1 MCKFE
6 VCKEKKNYARNS
18 NFWNSKLLVNTYLF
32 IYVQVCAMCEINE
45 RVRAL
50 GKLLLLFYLFVVE
63 FEKYLN
69 ELNRSEQ
76 SQVKQRKL
84 NSMLI
89 IQYKAT
95 PVIKTIT
102 I

>member
-1 MCKFE
+1 MKQN
-6 VCKEKKNYARNS
+6 KKLCANLKYVKRKNNARNS

-69 ELNRSEQ
+69 ELNRSEP
-76 SQVKQRKL
+76 SQATKTQL
-84 NSMLI
+84 NVNN
-89 IQYKAT
+89 
-95 PVIKTIT
+95 PV
-102 I
+102 

>member
-1 MCKFE
+1 
-6 VCKEKKNYARNS
+6 
-18 NFWNSKLLVNTYLF
+18 
-32 IYVQVCAMCEINE
+32 MCEINE

-89 IQYKAT
+89 IQYNAT

>member
-1 MCKFE
+1 
-6 VCKEKKNYARNS
+6 
-18 NFWNSKLLVNTYLF
+18 
-32 IYVQVCAMCEINE
+32 MCEINE

-95 PVIKTIT
+95 PAIKTIT

>member
-1 MCKFE
+1 MK
-6 VCKEKKNYARNS
+6 KETKKRKQNKKLCANLKYVKRKNYARNS

-32 IYVQVCAMCEINE
+32 IYVQVCTMCEINE

-69 ELNRSEQ
+69 ELNRSEP
-76 SQVKQRKL
+76 SQATKTQL
-84 NSMLI
+84 NVNN
-89 IQYKAT
+89 
-95 PVIKTIT
+95 PV
-102 I
+102 